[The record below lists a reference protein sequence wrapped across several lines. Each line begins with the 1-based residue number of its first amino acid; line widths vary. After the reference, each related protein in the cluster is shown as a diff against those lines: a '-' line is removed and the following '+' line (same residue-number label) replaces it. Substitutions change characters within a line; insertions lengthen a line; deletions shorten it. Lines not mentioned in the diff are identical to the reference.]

1 VALLKHRSGP
11 RAACATAWAGVLF
24 LLAAHPGL
32 AQEGGKD
39 GALTEAAARAIA
51 FESVRGNCLACHAID
66 DGAPAGNVGP
76 PLSGLARRFPS
87 RAALY
92 AFLWDPRATRPQVM
106 MPPYGRNGIL
116 SARELALLTDWLW
129 TL

>member
-1 VALLKHRSGP
+1 MALLNHRSDP
-11 RAACATAWAGVLF
+11 RAARATAWVGLLF
-24 LLAAHPGL
+24 LVAAHPGL
-32 AQEGGKD
+32 AQEGG
-39 GALTEAAARAIA
+39 EAGVLSEAKARAIA
-51 FESVRGNCLACHAID
+51 FESTRGNCLACHAIA

-76 PLSGLARRFPS
+76 PLSGLALRFPS

-92 AFLWDPRATRPQVM
+92 AFLWDPHASRPQAM